1 VPILHAIVL
10 GIVQGLSEFLPISS
24 SGHLLLTPW
33 AFGWHDFVGN
43 TDLEK
48 TFDVALHLGTLI
60 GAIAYFRADIVTLVK
75 AAFLPNRAPVVV
87 ASGTLAA
94 DHPTPEAERRL
105 AWLLLLSC
113 IPGGVTGALL
123 ETPIEDHLGQIWL
136 IAVMLIAFGL
146 ILYWADHLSGDRGV
160 TDFRLRD
167 AALMG
172 AGQALA
178 LSPGVSR
185 SGVTI
190 SIGRKLGFDR
200 DAAARLSFLMGLPII
215 GGAVALKLGKQVAR
229 GFPHGFAAPF
239 FWGIVA
245 SGISGYLAVWAL
257 LRLIRTRSFAPF
269 VVYRVGLGLLVL
281 VVYATGIR

>member
-33 AFGWHDFVGN
+33 VFGWHDFLGN
-43 TDLEK
+43 ADLEK

-60 GAIAYFRADIVTLVK
+60 GAIAYFRADIVTLVR
-75 AAFLPNRAPVVV
+75 AAFFPSRAPAMVTT
-87 ASGTLAA
+87 GTLAA
-94 DHPTPEAERRL
+94 DHPTQETDRRL
-105 AWLLLLSC
+105 AWLLLLSA

-136 IAVMLIAFGL
+136 IAIMLIVFGL
-146 ILYWADHLSGDRGV
+146 ILYVADQLIGERPV

-167 AALMG
+167 ALLMG
-172 AGQALA
+172 SGQALA

-239 FWGIVA
+239 AWGIVA

-257 LRLIRTRSFAPF
+257 LRLIRSRGFTPF
-269 VVYRVGLGLLVL
+269 VIYRVVAGVVIL
-281 VVYATGIR
+281 VVYGAGIR